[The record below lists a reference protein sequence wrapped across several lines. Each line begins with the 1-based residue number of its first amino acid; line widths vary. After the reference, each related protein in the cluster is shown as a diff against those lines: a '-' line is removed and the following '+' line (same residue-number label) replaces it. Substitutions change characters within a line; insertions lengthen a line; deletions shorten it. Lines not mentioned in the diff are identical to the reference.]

1 MRPFARAVAPLLAL
15 PPLWG
20 SASPQAHAQPPATAA
35 RLEPGW
41 VTRAVD
47 APRVAHRTFPSTA
60 ARAAVSYHLYT
71 PAAYDREPQRR
82 FPVVYWLH
90 GSGGGLPG
98 IPQLA
103 RRFDAA
109 IEAGR
114 VPPVLVVMV
123 NGLEMGMYVDWR
135 DGSAPVETVLAREL
149 VDHVDATYRTVATR
163 EGRILD
169 GFSMGGYGA
178 ARFGFKFPERFATVS
193 IMGAGPMQEELAGTP
208 RASPAEARAL
218 LQRVYGGSQDTFRAV
233 SPRRL
238 AEEKAAVLTA
248 GSRIRLVVGD
258 RDETYRNNIAFHG
271 HLQRLGIP
279 HQWRVLPGVPHN
291 PNAVL
296 DALGDDHWAF
306 YRAALAPA
314 APPAPAPAPAAAAAS
329 GSASAADSVIK
340 LTFLGTG
347 APRPSRDRHGP
358 AILVEAGTRT
368 LLIDAGP
375 GVRQR
380 VFEAGGFALLT
391 GITDIFAT
399 HLHYDHVGGV
409 ADLWI
414 PGWMYGRS
422 TPLRVHGPPG
432 TTAFAAG
439 LRQAYR
445 WDVAYRQIVGITAPG
460 SVLEAREVQPGV
472 VFHEDGVKVT
482 AFPVAHMPID
492 PATGRQG
499 ALDGATYGFRVD
511 YAGRSVAFSGDLRV
525 GPTSELVTQG
535 RGADVVVMEVQVP
548 SPGNSA
554 EAQRA
559 NVSLSVH
566 TSPEEA
572 GRAFALMRPRMA
584 VYSHIIPP
592 QTTADELRAATR
604 PFYDGPLV
612 TAFDLMTLTI
622 GRHIEVGL
630 APRRDGDVFEQSGAV
645 KRQP

>member
-1 MRPFARAVAPLLAL
+1 MRGAHGILAT
-15 PPLWG
+15 WVWA
-20 SASPQAHAQPPATAA
+20 ASILTHPAQAQPPADGA
-35 RLEPGW
+35 RTGVAPRRDLGW
-41 VTRAVD
+41 VTRAIE
-47 APRVAHRTFPSTA
+47 APRVAQRTFRSA
-60 ARAAVSYHLYT
+60 AAGAAVSYHLYT

-114 VPPVLVVMV
+114 VPPVLVVFV

-135 DGSAPVETVLAREL
+135 DGTAPVETVLAREL
-149 VDHVDATYRTVATR
+149 VDHVDATLRTVATR

-178 ARFGFKFPERFATVS
+178 ARFGFKFPERFRTVS
-193 IMGAGPMQEELAGTP
+193 IMGAGPMQEELAATP
-208 RASPAEARAL
+208 RASPVQARQL
-218 LQRVYGGSQDTFRAV
+218 LQDVYGGSQAHFRAV
-233 SPRRL
+233 SPRQL
-238 AEEKAAVLTA
+238 AQEQAAALTA
-248 GSRIRLVVGD
+248 GSLIRVVVGD
-258 RDETYRNNIAFHG
+258 RDETYRNNVAFHEQ
-271 HLQRLGIP
+271 LQRLGIP

-306 YRAALAPA
+306 YRAALAPPA
-314 APPAPAPAPAAAAAS
+314 PPPAPDAPAGAGA
-329 GSASAADSVIK
+329 AADSVIR

-358 AILVEAGTRT
+358 AILVEAGDRR

-432 TTAFAAG
+432 TAEFVGG

-472 VFHEDGVKVT
+472 VFHEGGVKVT

-525 GPTSELVTQG
+525 GPASALVAQG

-572 GRAFALMRPRMA
+572 GRAFAQMRPRLA